1 MAFSASY
8 DNPAAPSSGAAVSN
22 REDLTDLLSMLS
34 PQDTPFVSLC
44 PKRKAK
50 ATNHEWTI
58 DSLASPDTS
67 GVLEAQDVSTF
78 DDKFANKLR
87 IGNVI
92 QGFRRS
98 FGTSVVQDA
107 VSSVQSNFAQAS
119 VKSIRELKRDM
130 EAAISSGND
139 KVVGSGS
146 AKAQLRGMFK
156 YVSTSPGSD
165 IPSLYTP
172 ASAQVISNPASNI
185 LTEALLNSALASCYN
200 TSGVLNNVTMIA
212 DTGVREDVADF
223 VRTGGSTDSRQ
234 YNINGTAKT
243 VTLAVDVYNSDFGKI
258 NVVNS
263 NPDTSADSTNHDRA
277 LIVNLDYVGLA
288 SLIPLRQEE
297 LENQGAGRRGYAEA
311 WATLECLQPQAHAS
325 VDLNK

>member
-8 DNPAAPSSGAAVSN
+8 DNPAAPSTGAGVSN

-34 PQDTPFVSLC
+34 PQDTPFVSLA

-67 GVLEAQDVSTF
+67 GVLESADVTSF
-78 DDKFANKLR
+78 DDKFENKLR

-98 FGTSVVQDA
+98 FGTTVVQDA
-107 VSSVQSNFAQAS
+107 VSSVKSNFAQAS
-119 VKSIRELKRDM
+119 VKAVRELKRDV
-130 EAAISSGND
+130 EAAISSAND
-139 KVVGSGS
+139 KTVGSGS
-146 AKAQLRGMFK
+146 AKAILRGMFK

-165 IPSLYTP
+165 IPALYTP
-172 ASAQVISNPASNI
+172 AAAQVISSPASNI
-185 LTEALLNSALASCYN
+185 LTEALLNSALASMYN
-200 TSGVLNNVTMIA
+200 VSGTLNNVTMIA
-212 DTGVREDVADF
+212 DTGVRSDVADF

-234 YNINGTAKT
+234 YNISGTAKT
-243 VTLAVDVYNSDFGKI
+243 VTLAVDVYNSDFGRI
-258 NVVNS
+258 NIVNS
-263 NPDTSADSTNHDRA
+263 NPDCSADSTNNDRA

-288 SLIPLRQEE
+288 NLIPLRSET
-297 LENQGAGRRGYAEA
+297 LENQGAGKRGFTET

-325 VDLNK
+325 VDLG

>member
-8 DNPAAPSSGAAVSN
+8 DDPAAPSTGAAVSN

-44 PKRKAK
+44 SKRKAK
-50 ATNHEWTI
+50 ATLHEWSI

-165 IPSLYTP
+165 IPALYTP

-185 LTEALLNSALASCYN
+185 LTEALLNSALASMYN

-243 VTLAVDVYNSDFGKI
+243 VTLAVDVYSSDFGRI

-263 NPDTSADSTNHDRA
+263 NPQTSADSTNHDRA